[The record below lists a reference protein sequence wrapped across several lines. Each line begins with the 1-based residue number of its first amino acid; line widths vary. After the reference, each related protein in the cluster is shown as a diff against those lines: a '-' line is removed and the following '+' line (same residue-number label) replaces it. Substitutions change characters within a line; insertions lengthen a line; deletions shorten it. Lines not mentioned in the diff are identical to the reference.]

1 VIETI
6 AEKLPYFKPKK
17 LGLKVTYHD
26 PCNVARGMG
35 MVDEPREILNQIG
48 VEVKEMETNGKQAE
62 CCGGGGGV
70 LVTDKSLAERLA
82 EKRMNQALNTG
93 VKTLVTL
100 CPTCE
105 VNIRNA
111 SNRNG
116 GKLKVK
122 NVLDLVWDSI
132 CQ

>member
-1 VIETI
+1 
-6 AEKLPYFKPKK
+6 
-17 LGLKVTYHD
+17 
-26 PCNVARGMG
+26 
-35 MVDEPREILNQIG
+35 
-48 VEVKEMETNGKQAE
+48 METNGKQAE

-70 LVTDKSLAERLA
+70 LVTDKPLAERLA
-82 EKRMNQALNTG
+82 EKRVNQALDTG
-93 VKTLVTL
+93 VEALVTL

-105 VNIRNA
+105 INIRNA

-132 CQ
+132 CK